1 MQEEDAGDARKKM
14 FGLLKDKDIDAERR
28 HPGFILG
35 AKLFRSE
42 HDQRQIEALEKGAKD
57 MAQSF
62 ANN

>member
-42 HDQRQIEALEKGAKD
+42 HDQR
-57 MAQSF
+57 
-62 ANN
+62 